1 MSSTNLINIVD
12 DSLEL
17 DDPHPDIHQLYILFD
32 HQFFYGKLNERACT
46 VAWSKRM
53 TSCAGVCQFY
63 RKTGLCCV
71 RLSEPLLKLRR
82 RRDLVET
89 LLHEMIHA
97 YLFVT
102 GGALFMDRDGHGPE
116 FQSHMNRINSL
127 AGTSI
132 TIFHSFHAEVIHYK
146 QHWWRCSGP
155 CKERAPYY
163 GWVKRAVNRKPG
175 PYDYWWKQH
184 QVDCGGDYIKVK
196 EPEKSQENTKEDS
209 SGRKRKIGLKVQEAN
224 EQNQPRIDRIF
235 SVETSEKASTDLIS
249 LPSSSSSN
257 NNNINCF
264 VLDDENDED
273 ICIIGEV
280 VKSPRLKT
288 LKSSKTNDG
297 VKRIFPGKGFM
308 LGSK

>member
-1 MSSTNLINIVD
+1 MSSTNFINLVD

-102 GGALFMDRDGHGPE
+102 GHGPE

-132 TIFHSFHAEVIHYK
+132 TIFHSFHAEVTHYK

-184 QVDCGGDYIKVK
+184 QMDCDYVKVK
-196 EPEKSQENTKEDS
+196 EPEKSQEKTGEGT
-209 SGRKRKIGLKVQEAN
+209 SGRKRKLKPMLQEVSG
-224 EQNQPRIDRIF
+224 QNQPRIDRIF
-235 SVETSEKASTDLIS
+235 SVDGKDFYYFNLLIS
-249 LPSSSSSN
+249 YMTSCLLNLSLFCLNFFS
-257 NNNINCF
+257 
-264 VLDDENDED
+264 
-273 ICIIGEV
+273 
-280 VKSPRLKT
+280 
-288 LKSSKTNDG
+288 
-297 VKRIFPGKGFM
+297 
-308 LGSK
+308 